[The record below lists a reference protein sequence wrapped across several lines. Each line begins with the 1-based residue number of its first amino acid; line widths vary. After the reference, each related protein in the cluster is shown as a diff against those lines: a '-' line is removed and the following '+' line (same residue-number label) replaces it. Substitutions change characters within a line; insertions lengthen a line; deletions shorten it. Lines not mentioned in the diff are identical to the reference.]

1 MSTIRQFLNYYCI
14 SMAIEK
20 IVVVDDEMMIRKAL
34 ETQLRNKRY
43 SVASTGDLKGARK
56 ILSRDS
62 FDLVFLDLRLPDG
75 EGTDLLEEIT
85 AKSEA
90 PMVVMMTGYGSVE
103 SAVSCMQ
110 MGAFDYVV
118 KPFSFEQIEVVVDK
132 VASFDKMRRVTKY
145 YVEESDEGPS
155 DIIGESRPVENLKT
169 LVSKVAK
176 TEASVL
182 ITGEN
187 GTGKELV
194 SRELY
199 RNSMLAKQPYIRV
212 NCAAIS
218 ETLMESEFFGHEKG
232 SFTGATER
240 REGRFELADGGTI
253 LLDEISEIAP
263 ALQAKLLRVLQE
275 KEFERVGGNKT
286 IQVKVRVLAT
296 TNRDLMKE
304 VKDGNFREDLYYRL
318 NVFPISVPPLRD
330 RGGDILLL
338 ANSFL
343 ARHAKKHGAGKIEF
357 SKDCEKA
364 IESHNWPGN
373 VRELENAVERAVILA
388 DKGNA
393 IEADLLGL
401 QDVTGNKTSDSSS
414 NLEIRTEE
422 IASMEEVERKHIQNA
437 LQAFDGN
444 RTHAA
449 EKLGLNVR
457 TLRNKIKQYD
467 LE

>member
-1 MSTIRQFLNYYCI
+1 
-14 SMAIEK
+14 MAIEK

-75 EGTDLLEEIT
+75 DGTDLLEEIT
-85 AKSEA
+85 AKTEA

-145 YVEESDEGPS
+145 YVEESDTRSS
-155 DIIGESRPVENLKT
+155 DIIGESEPVLKLKNL
-169 LVSKVAK
+169 VDKVAK

-194 SRELY
+194 ARELY
-199 RNSMLAKQPYIRV
+199 RNSLLSKQPYIRV

-296 TNRDLMKE
+296 TNRDLMDE
-304 VKDGNFREDLYYRL
+304 VKKGNFREDLYYRL
-318 NVFPISVPPLRD
+318 NVFPIAVPPLRKRD
-330 RGGDILLL
+330 TDILLL

-343 ARHAKKHGAGKIEF
+343 QRHARKHAVEEISF
-357 SKDCEKA
+357 SKNCEKA
-364 IESHNWPGN
+364 IESHAWPGN

-388 DKGNA
+388 EKGMP

-401 QDVTGNKTSDSSS
+401 KSNPSSKIVKSEKSSD
-414 NLEIRTEE
+414 TKD
-422 IASMEEVERKHIQNA
+422 IASMEEVEKNHIQNA
-437 LQAFDGN
+437 LAFCNGN

-467 LE
+467 LEE